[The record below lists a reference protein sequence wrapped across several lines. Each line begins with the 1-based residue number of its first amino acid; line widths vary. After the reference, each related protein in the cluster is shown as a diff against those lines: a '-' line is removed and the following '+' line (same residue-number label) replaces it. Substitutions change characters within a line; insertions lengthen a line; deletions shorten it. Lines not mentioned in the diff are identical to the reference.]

1 MAGSTPGL
9 PLAVPALAG
18 PALAGPA
25 PAGPALAGRA
35 AGDPAASSVVA
46 AAGLPAAVPL
56 PAAAGLPAAVPL
68 PAARPDVVLPAAV
81 VPPPAAPPQ
90 GFADQLSRPVATL
103 AQAGPGEHLM
113 TVKVTPENL
122 GPVTVQARIGADG
135 VRIELFAPTDAG
147 RAAVHSVLADLR
159 RDLAGTGLGA
169 SLDLS
174 QRGAPQ
180 QPGGQG
186 QGQPGN
192 QPGSQPG
199 GHGSGRGSGGTL
211 RDPGGPPGL
220 AASPTASSTTVPTA
234 AGLDILV

>member
-1 MAGSTPGL
+1 MAGP
-9 PLAVPALAG
+9 PL
-18 PALAGPA
+18 
-25 PAGPALAGRA
+25 AGPALAGRA
-35 AGDPAASSVVA
+35 AGDPAASSA
-46 AAGLPAAVPL
+46 A
-56 PAAAGLPAAVPL
+56 AAAGLPAAVPL
-68 PAARPDVVLPAAV
+68 PAARPDAAPPAAV

-113 TVKVTPENL
+113 TVKVTPENF

-186 QGQPGN
+186 QGQPG
-192 QPGSQPG
+192 SQPG

-220 AASPTASSTTVPTA
+220 AASPTASPTTAPTA